1 MYIVS
6 LRRIVHLIVN
16 FTFVYLL
23 IFMKHIYIKYIGD
36 NRLNRLHKI
45 NRSLLVIYF

>member
-1 MYIVS
+1 MN
-6 LRRIVHLIVN
+6 LIVN
-16 FTFVYLL
+16 FTFAHLL
-23 IFMKHIYIKYIGD
+23 IFMKHVYIEYIGE